1 MSERASGP
9 PRYHAPFAGPAPIA
23 VPPAL
28 IEAPPALVEAPPGP
42 LRHAPRPPVTVLLQ
56 PEEKTLELTKAKTV
70 RAVLTALGLRECT
83 ALVIRG
89 GELLTPDRAV
99 APGESLIVRKVT
111 SSG

>member
-1 MSERASGP
+1 MADHASGP
-9 PRYHAPFAGPAPIA
+9 PVYHAP
-23 VPPAL
+23 
-28 IEAPPALVEAPPGP
+28 PGTADVTGWVKHP
-42 LRHAPRPPVTVLLQ
+42 PRPPVQVLLQ
-56 PEEKTLELTKAKTV
+56 PEEKMMEIPKAKTA
-70 RAVLTALGLRECT
+70 RAVLNALGLRECT